1 MTRAATTDEERY
13 REAERRLWDSVGA
26 EPTERRVRL
35 PRSGA
40 DLRLQEVGEGPPVL
54 FVHGG
59 PNSGSTW
66 AALAA
71 LLPDFRCLLLDR
83 PGTGLSAPLARP
95 AEIGDVIRFGETFVG
110 DLLDELGLPAIS
122 AVASSFGGYLL
133 LHAGAAEPDRLD
145 RVVQMGCPALV
156 PGMRSPGFMRV
167 MGTPVLGRVV
177 RALPPTDRA
186 SRMIL
191 RQIGHGPSLDTGR
204 IPEVFLEW
212 YLALQRH
219 TETMANDGAVIAQA
233 AGPRGFDPDVFLTE
247 QLLGKVKAPTLLHWG
262 TADSFGGEDVARRLA
277 GLLPDATL
285 DLVPD
290 AGHLPWLDDP
300 ARAAGAV
307 RGFLRPV

>member
-1 MTRAATTDEERY
+1 MTRAATTDEQRY
-13 REAERRLWDSVGA
+13 REAERRLWASVDV
-26 EPTERRVRL
+26 EPTERRLRL
-35 PRSGA
+35 ARSGT
-40 DLRLQEVGEGPPVL
+40 DLRLQEVGSGPPVL

-66 AALAA
+66 AVLAA
-71 LLPDFRCLLLDR
+71 LLPDFRCLLIDR
-83 PGTGLSAPLARP
+83 PGTGLSAPLPGARDVD
-95 AEIGDVIRFGETFVG
+95 EVIRFGQTFVG
-110 DLLDELGLPAIS
+110 DLLDELELPSIS
-122 AVASSFGGYLL
+122 SVASSLGGYLL
-133 LHAGAAEPDRLD
+133 LQAAAAEPARVD

-191 RQIGHGPSLDTGR
+191 RQIGHGASLDAGR

-219 TETMANDGAVIAQA
+219 TDTMANDGAVIAQA
-233 AGPRGFDPDVFLTE
+233 AGPRGFDPQVFLSE
-247 QLLGKVKAPTLLHWG
+247 ELLAHVKSPQLLHWG

-285 DLVPD
+285 DLVPG

-300 ARAAGAV
+300 QRAADAV
-307 RGFLRPV
+307 RSFLRPG